1 MKKFILLA
9 LVLSSCAMTKWSS
22 RTPWENDIRNPE
34 NQEYVDEIAFSYNIP
49 SNRVTQEQFN
59 ERYIYQ
65 PITNKWSNVTT
76 RHENIKIHSKL

>member
-1 MKKFILLA
+1 MKK
-9 LVLSSCAMTKWSS
+9 LVLIVLFFSSCAVAKMQ

-34 NQEYVDEIAFSYNIP
+34 NQEYVDEVAFSHNIP

-65 PITNKWSNVTT
+65 PVTQ
-76 RHENIKIHSKL
+76 K